1 MADCSWIRLEDAVL
15 TALEAQLGAQV
26 KTLQSYQ
33 GDWQSGLQRESW
45 RLPTVLVGL
54 RQARGERV
62 STRSYDLTLDFTMLA
77 IVRNLRRDTSAR
89 TQDGSIQQILA
100 GIRQALWHQDLG
112 LEVQPFSLVR
122 EQPLLNTGE
131 FSVYEALYRTVVVQD
146 F

>member
-1 MADCSWIRLEDAVL
+1 MANCTWITLEDAVL
-15 TALEAQLGAQV
+15 AALEAQLGAQV
-26 KTLQSYQ
+26 KTLEPYQ
-33 GDWQSGLQRESW
+33 GDWQSGLQTESW
-45 RLPTVLVGL
+45 RLPAVLIGL
-54 RQARGERV
+54 RQARGEQV
-62 STRSYDLTLDFTMLA
+62 STRSYDLTLDFAMLV
-77 IVRNLRRDTSAR
+77 IVRNLRRDTAVR
-89 TQDGSIQQILA
+89 PQNGSQQILA

>member
-45 RLPTVLVGL
+45 RLPAVLVGL

-62 STRSYDLTLDFTMLA
+62 STRSYDLTLDFTLLA
-77 IVRNLRRDTSAR
+77 IVRNLRRDTAVKP
-89 TQDGSIQQILA
+89 QNGSQQILA

-112 LEVQPFSLVR
+112 LEILPFSLVL
-122 EQPLLNTGE
+122 EEPLLTTRE
-131 FSVYEALYRTVVVQD
+131 FTVYAAHYRTAAVRD
-146 F
+146 L